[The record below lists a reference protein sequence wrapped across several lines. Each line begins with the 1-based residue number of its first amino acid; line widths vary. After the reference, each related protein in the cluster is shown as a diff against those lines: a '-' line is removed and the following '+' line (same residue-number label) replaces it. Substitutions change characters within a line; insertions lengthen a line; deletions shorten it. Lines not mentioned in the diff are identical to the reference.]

1 MIHIASTTA
10 QGPNLYPHTI
20 YHRGLP
26 APGPRDTIVTM
37 ACEMEGDSE
46 LGCED
51 LETIAAGLLLKL
63 QPLPDIVR
71 AQAAVIAEAY
81 QHDMGLIPWKPGRR
95 GIVAPWIRG
104 IARIALSETPISYR
118 RAMVYTWLHG
128 RRIPDDP
135 WEPEPVPIVSCQH
148 VAYVRGPLW
157 RAWEVAPVGITEE
170 GAIGVHPG
178 SALRV
183 GRVRFRAGDTPEMMI
198 KRVFEKCR

>member
-1 MIHIASTTA
+1 
-10 QGPNLYPHTI
+10 
-20 YHRGLP
+20 
-26 APGPRDTIVTM
+26 M

-51 LETIAAGLLLKL
+51 LGDDRGGLLLKL

-183 GRVRFRAGDTPEMMI
+183 GRVRFRAGT
-198 KRVFEKCR
+198 RRR